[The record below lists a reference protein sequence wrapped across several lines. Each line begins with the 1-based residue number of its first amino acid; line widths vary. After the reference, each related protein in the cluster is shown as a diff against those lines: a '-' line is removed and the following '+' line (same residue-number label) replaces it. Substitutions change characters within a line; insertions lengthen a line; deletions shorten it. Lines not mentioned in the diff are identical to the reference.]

1 MTVSQETRVR
11 AALRQMYQARKQYE
25 DAIKNLTQRDLAFNQ
40 AVKELGGSELRVLVL
55 TPEQVEFVSKR
66 YPQAYANF
74 IISVEKVKA
83 DLKAA
88 NEAIAK
94 LASFADKYT
103 PDGKLKC

>member
-25 DAIKNLTQRDLAFNQ
+25 DATKNLTRDLAFNQ
-40 AVKELGGSELRVLVL
+40 VKELRVLVL

-66 YPQAYANF
+66 DPQAYANF